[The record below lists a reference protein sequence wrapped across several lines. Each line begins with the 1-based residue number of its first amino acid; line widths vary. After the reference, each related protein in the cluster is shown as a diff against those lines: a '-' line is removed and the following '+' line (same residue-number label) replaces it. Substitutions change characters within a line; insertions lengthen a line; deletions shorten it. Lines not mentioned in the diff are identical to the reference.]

1 MSGPT
6 PERPPASSVVW
17 AGVLF
22 ALLAALI
29 EIIVLLTRL
38 LDDQFIHR
46 SREFL
51 WMTPAGYLLLFAVPI
66 GVLWALYRGNRISF
80 SLAVFCLATAA
91 AVSGLLVLLHG
102 KLHAIALLLLGL
114 GIGLQLGRVA
124 QRRQSAFSRLIR
136 RVSPIMLGMVPLM
149 AAISWGYHKWN
160 ERDEPAAG
168 TALAG
173 TPNVVLIILDTV
185 RAASLSLYGYEKET
199 TPELSRWGRS
209 GVVFD
214 QAISTAPWTLPS
226 HASLFTG
233 RLPPEFSADWLTP
246 LDTQW
251 PTLAEVLRDRGY
263 RTGGFVANLIYAT
276 WEHGLGRGFDHYEDY
291 PLSIGMFFRHTVP
304 GRMLTEV
311 RRLRNLIGTDQVP
324 GRKSAERIGQD
335 FLRWVDRDS
344 TRPFFAFL
352 NYYDAHDPYL
362 PPQVYFR
369 KFAGRERERQLSPLR
384 RRGPFVPADRLTAD
398 ELALEIAAYNGAIA
412 YLDAEL
418 GKLFTALENRGLLQR
433 TLIIVTSDHGEEF
446 GEHGV
451 LFHGHTLYRQTLHVP
466 LLMLGA
472 GLIPPGKRVVEPV
485 SLRDIPATVTDLLR
499 VSDGFPGASLSRFWR
514 DSAPV
519 SNPAL
524 SFTSKG
530 IRIPTWL
537 PGGKSDM
544 QSVVTDSLHYIKGA
558 EEQIFDWNAD
568 PIEAHDLA
576 GQASGAFALPRL
588 RQLLFS
594 TPGATR

>member
-1 MSGPT
+1 MSRPI
-6 PERPPASSVVW
+6 PDRPPASNIVW

-29 EIIVLLTRL
+29 EIIALLTRWM
-38 LDDQFIHR
+38 DDQFIHR

-51 WMTPAGYLLLFAVPI
+51 WMTPAGYLFLFAVPI
-66 GVLWALYRGNRISF
+66 GVLWALYRGQIISF
-80 SLAVFCLATAA
+80 SVAVFCLATAA
-91 AVSGLLVLLHG
+91 AVSGLLVLLDG
-102 KLHAIALLLLGL
+102 KIHVAALLLLGL
-114 GIGLQLGRVA
+114 GIGLQVRRVV
-124 QRRQSAFSRLIR
+124 QRRQSAFDRLIR
-136 RVSPIMLGMVPLM
+136 RLSPIMLGTVPLM
-149 AAISWGYHKWN
+149 AAISWGYQRWN
-160 ERDEPAAG
+160 QRDEPAAIP
-168 TALAG
+168 AMAG
-173 TPNVVLIILDTV
+173 MPNIVLIILDTV

-199 TPELSRWGRS
+199 TPELTRWGRS

-233 RLPPEFSADWLTP
+233 RLPPELSADWLTP
-246 LDTQW
+246 LDSQW

-276 WEHGLGRGFDHYEDY
+276 WEHGLGRGFEQYEDY

-304 GRMLTEV
+304 GRKLTEV
-311 RRLRNLIGTDQVP
+311 RRLRQLIGTDQVL
-324 GRKSAERIGQD
+324 GRKSAERIGRD

-362 PPQVYFR
+362 PPREYFR
-369 KFAGRERERQLSPLR
+369 RFAGRDRDRQLSPLR
-384 RRGPFVPADRLTAD
+384 RRGPFVPANRLTGD
-398 ELALEIAAYNGAIA
+398 ELALEIAAYDGAIA

-418 GKLFTALENRGLLQR
+418 GKLFTALEDRRLLQH

-472 GLIPPGKRVVEPV
+472 GLVPPGKRVVEPV

-499 VSDGFPGASLSRFWR
+499 LTHSFPGASLSRFWR
-514 DSAPV
+514 DSAPLF
-519 SNPAL
+519 NPAL

-530 IRIPTWL
+530 IRIPAWL

-544 QSVVTDSLHYIKGA
+544 QSVITDSLHYIKGV
-558 EEQIFDWNAD
+558 EEQIFDWGDD
-568 PIEAHDLA
+568 PTETHDLA
-576 GQASGAFALPRL
+576 GQATGAFALPRL